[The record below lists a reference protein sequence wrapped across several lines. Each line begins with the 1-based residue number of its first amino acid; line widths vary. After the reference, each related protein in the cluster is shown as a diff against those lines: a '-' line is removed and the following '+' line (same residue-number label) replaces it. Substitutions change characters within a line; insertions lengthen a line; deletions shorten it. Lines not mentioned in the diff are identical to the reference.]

1 VKHTSIRTLLA
12 LVALFD
18 LELEKMDVKTT
29 FLRGELEEKIFMS
42 QSEAFVVEGKENHV
56 CLLKK
61 SLYGFKQSPRQW
73 YHRFDCYVSS
83 HGFERSP
90 YDAYVFQQTLTDGT
104 RMYMLLYVD
113 DILIAGKSRSA
124 IDETKAMLKS
134 EFEMKDLGATKR
146 LFGMDICHDGS
157 RGKLWLS

>member
-56 CLLKK
+56 CFLKK

-73 YHRFDCYVSS
+73 YHRFDSYVSS

-90 YDAYVFQQTLTDGT
+90 YDAYVF
-104 RMYMLLYVD
+104 
-113 DILIAGKSRSA
+113 
-124 IDETKAMLKS
+124 
-134 EFEMKDLGATKR
+134 
-146 LFGMDICHDGS
+146 
-157 RGKLWLS
+157 